1 MPMNK
6 YLLNNLQINPLFRD
20 FATKNSFAYLTCK
33 LTENDKVHIKS
44 NTPEKEFF
52 AAING
57 FDPEYSKTI
66 ALYEQTAKIEDF
78 AFTQW

>member
-6 YLLNNLQINPLFRD
+6 YLLNNLQINPLFHD
-20 FATKNSFAYLTCK
+20 FATKNSFSYLTCK

-44 NTPEKEFF
+44 DTPESEFLI
-52 AAING
+52 AINE

-66 ALYEQTAKIEDF
+66 ALYEQTSMVTYILLHL
-78 AFTQW
+78 